1 MRGSRAQT
9 IGPRVAAPFGGR
21 DWPRPHPCPPIDALI
36 ARLTSPLQSA
46 VLAKRRTAEMQLQAE
61 DKQEKKAHRADVL
74 ARKAKRQRHMV
85 IPSVATVPHER
96 RLRRVATKGVVALFN
111 AVRKYQMEQ
120 EEVEKAASRGQ
131 RKAAP
136 AAVAAMQA
144 ASRVVGD
151 VNEERER
158 FMGFLKETTAKETAP
173 APARAPSTRPPWLE
187 EGEDDDENEFGTF
200 EEL

>member
-1 MRGSRAQT
+1 MCDLS
-9 IGPRVAAPFGGR
+9 
-21 DWPRPHPCPPIDALI
+21 
-36 ARLTSPLQSA
+36 QSA

-85 IPSVATVPHER
+85 VPSVATVPHER

-111 AVRKYQMEQ
+111 AVRKYQLEQ
-120 EEVEKAASRGQ
+120 EAVEKAASRGQ

-173 APARAPSTRPPWLE
+173 AAAPARAAGPSSRPPWLE